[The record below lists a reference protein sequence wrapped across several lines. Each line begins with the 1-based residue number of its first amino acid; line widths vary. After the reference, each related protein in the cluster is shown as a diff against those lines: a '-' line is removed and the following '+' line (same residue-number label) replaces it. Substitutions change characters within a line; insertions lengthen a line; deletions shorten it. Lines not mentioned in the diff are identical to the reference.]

1 MGGTSEQRM
10 EDLSVNMD
18 QVGAAPREDLLVS
31 IKRLHHD
38 SRLCDVAIAVGDKT
52 FPAHRVILACASSQL
67 REFLSAQLSEP
78 VPAMLGCDPHASVKQ
93 GSESGSTPQAEIPTQ
108 LTAQE
113 VCTAPLPHEVSDSLA
128 ASGEEVVSDPP
139 FTAVA
144 EPERVTEAARGASAV
159 VPSATRAQDRC
170 PSVQMPGVSHPEAV
184 QVMLDEVYG
193 VLRHTGKN
201 YPWPSTEEVNVD
213 ITHIGATYG
222 LPALQERSA
231 RWFAEDLTTDDVVRR
246 LAISDKYN
254 LAELREGILDQL
266 SMDCTALAAVV
277 NAPDIVNYPT
287 LLQELLIRVANLPA
301 TMPTTGRKTKRAN
314 YGA

>member
-1 MGGTSEQRM
+1 M

-18 QVGAAPREDLLVS
+18 QMGATPREDLLVS

-52 FPAHRVILACASSQL
+52 FPAHRVILASASSQL

-78 VPAMLGCDPHASVKQ
+78 SAMLGCDPHGSVEQ
-93 GSESGSTPQAEIPTQ
+93 GSERSNPQAEVPAQ
-108 LTAQE
+108 LPAQE
-113 VCTAPLPHEVSDSLA
+113 VCPAPLPHEVSDSLS
-128 ASGEEVVSDPP
+128 ASGEKVVSDPP
-139 FTAVA
+139 FTAVP
-144 EPERVTEAARGASAV
+144 EPEIVTEVDPTPQAARGPSAV
-159 VPSATRAQDRC
+159 VPSATRALDRC

-193 VLRHTGKN
+193 VLQHPGKN

-213 ITHIGATYG
+213 IAHIGATYG

-266 SMDCTALAAVV
+266 SMDCAALAAVV
-277 NAPDIVNYPT
+277 DAPDIVNYPS

-301 TMPTTGRKTKRAN
+301 TMPTMGRKMKRAT